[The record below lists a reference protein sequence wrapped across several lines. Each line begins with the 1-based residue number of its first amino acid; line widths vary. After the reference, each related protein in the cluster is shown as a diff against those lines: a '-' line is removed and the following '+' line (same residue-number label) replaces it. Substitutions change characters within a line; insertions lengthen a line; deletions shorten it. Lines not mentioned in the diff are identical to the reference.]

1 MRGVYQP
8 WGGVLGRPLI
18 ERTAAEIVFCPLTSG
33 ASVRAVRFDEGGA
46 VKLVDVPN
54 PQPGPEDVVVRVVA
68 AGVCRTDLHLLDEV
82 RSVGRSALVPGH
94 EIAGQ
99 IAKIGP
105 DVYSA
110 KVGDPVAVHFEQP
123 CGRCRQCR
131 RQRTN
136 LCEDGTTL
144 GFDAPGGYAEFVVAK
159 QTTILPLPP
168 NIELAFAAP
177 LGCSGAT
184 AYRAVVALGQAEE
197 EDLVVIIGAGGVGLS
212 AIQISKAYNARV
224 FAVEPREEARK
235 AALDSG
241 ADRAVAPGEAR
252 AAFRDFAADAGAD
265 VAVDF
270 VGTKST
276 FDLGR
281 SLLGPGGRF
290 VAVAPGTEVVEVAAS
305 DLVDG
310 GKAYLGAYSST
321 MADFAR
327 AISLAEAG
335 RLRPVVTRRAPLA
348 SAEEVLNDLRAGKI
362 VGRAVLFPGSM
373 EP

>member
-1 MRGVYQP
+1 M
-8 WGGVLGRPLI
+8 
-18 ERTAAEIVFCPLTSG
+18 
-33 ASVRAVRFDEGGA
+33 RAVRFESGGA
-46 VKLVDVPN
+46 IKVVQLPN
-54 PQPGPEDVVVRVVA
+54 PQPGAEDVLVQVLA

-82 RSVGRSALVPGH
+82 KAGEHEPLIPGH
-94 EIAGQ
+94 EMAGR
-99 IAKIGP
+99 IAKIGD
-105 DVYSA
+105 DVYTA
-110 KVGDPVAVHFEQP
+110 KVGDLVGVHFEQP

-136 LCEDGTTL
+136 LCEEGTTL
-144 GFDAPGGYAEFVVAK
+144 GFDGPGGYAEFVVAK

-168 NIELAFAAP
+168 NFDPALAAP

-197 EDLVVIIGAGGVGLS
+197 EDMVVIIGAGGVGLS
-212 AIQISKAYNARV
+212 AIQVSKAYNARV
-224 FAVEPREEARK
+224 FAIEPRVEARK
-235 AALDSG
+235 AALDCG
-241 ADRAVAPGEAR
+241 ADRAVGPDEAGV
-252 AAFRDFAADAGAD
+252 AFRDFANDAGAD
-265 VAVDF
+265 VAIDF
-270 VGTKST
+270 VGTKGT

-290 VAVAPGTEVVEVAAS
+290 VAVAPGSEAVQVTAN

-335 RLRPVVTRRAPLA
+335 RLRPVVTRKAPLA
-348 SAEEVLNDLRAGKI
+348 DAAEVLNDLRDGKI
-362 VGRAVLFPGSM
+362 VGRAVLFPGPM
-373 EP
+373 G

>member
-1 MRGVYQP
+1 
-8 WGGVLGRPLI
+8 
-18 ERTAAEIVFCPLTSG
+18 
-33 ASVRAVRFDEGGA
+33 
-46 VKLVDVPN
+46 VKLVQIPK
-54 PQPGPEDVVVRVVA
+54 PEPGPEDVVVQVLA

-82 RSVGRSALVPGH
+82 KAGAHPPLIPGH
-94 EIAGQ
+94 EIAGRV
-99 IAKIGP
+99 ATIGA
-105 DVYSA
+105 DVYTA
-110 KVGDPVAVHFEQP
+110 KVGDLVGVHFEQP

-144 GFDAPGGYAEFVVAK
+144 GFDAPGGYAEFVLAK

-168 NIELAFAAP
+168 NFDVAFAAP

-184 AYRAVVALGQAEE
+184 AYRAVVALGEAEE
-197 EDLVVIIGAGGVGLS
+197 ENLIIIIIGAGGVGLS

-224 FAVEPREEARK
+224 FAIEPREEARK

-241 ADRAVAPGEAR
+241 ADRAVGPGEAR
-252 AAFRDFAADAGAD
+252 PAFRDFAADAGAD
-265 VAVDF
+265 VVIDF

-290 VAVAPGTEVVEVAAS
+290 VAVAPGRETVDVAAS
-305 DLVDG
+305 DLVNG

-335 RLRPVVTRRAPLA
+335 RLRPVVTRKAPLA
-348 SAEEVLNDLRAGKI
+348 DAADVLNDLRAGKI
-362 VGRAVLFPGSM
+362 VGRAVLFPGPM
-373 EP
+373 DP

>member
-1 MRGVYQP
+1 M
-8 WGGVLGRPLI
+8 
-18 ERTAAEIVFCPLTSG
+18 
-33 ASVRAVRFDEGGA
+33 RAVRFESGGA
-46 VKLVDVPN
+46 IKLIQLPN
-54 PQPGPEDVVVRVVA
+54 PQAGAEDVLVQVLA

-82 RSVGRSALVPGH
+82 KGGEHSPLIPGH
-94 EIAGQ
+94 EIVGRVT
-99 IAKIGP
+99 KVGE
-105 DVYSA
+105 DVYTA
-110 KVGDPVAVHFEQP
+110 KVGDLVGVHFEQP
-123 CGRCRQCR
+123 CGQCRQCR

-168 NIELAFAAP
+168 SLDLAMAAP

-197 EDLVVIIGAGGVGLS
+197 DDVVVIVGAGGVGLS
-212 AIQISKAYNARV
+212 AIQVSKAYNAHV
-224 FAVEPREEARK
+224 FAIEPREEARK

-241 ADRAVAPGEAR
+241 ADRAVGPDEAR
-252 AAFRDFAADAGAD
+252 AAFRDFAADVGAD
-265 VAVDF
+265 VAIDF
-270 VGTKST
+270 VGTKAT

-290 VAVAPGTEVVEVAAS
+290 VAVAPGAEAIEVSAD

-335 RLRPVVTRRAPLA
+335 RLRPVVTRKAPLA
-348 SAEEVLNDLRAGKI
+348 AAAEVLNELRAGKI
-362 VGRAVLFPGSM
+362 VGRAVLFPGPM

>member
-1 MRGVYQP
+1 MRA
-8 WGGVLGRPLI
+8 I
-18 ERTAAEIVFCPLTSG
+18 
-33 ASVRAVRFDEGGA
+33 RFEAGGA
-46 VKLVDVPN
+46 AKLVQVQN
-54 PQPGPEDVVVRVVA
+54 PQPGPDDVLVQVLA
-68 AGVCRTDLHLLDEV
+68 AGVCRTDLHLLDAVKAGKYEP
-82 RSVGRSALVPGH
+82 LIPGH
-94 EIAGQ
+94 EIAGRV
-99 IAKIGP
+99 ATIGA
-105 DVYSA
+105 DVYTA
-110 KVGDPVAVHFEQP
+110 KVGDLVGVHFGQP

-136 LCEDGTTL
+136 LCENGTTL

-168 NIELAFAAP
+168 NFDLAVAAP

-212 AIQISKAYNARV
+212 AIQIAKAYNARV
-224 FAVEPREEARK
+224 FVIETREEARK
-235 AALDSG
+235 AALDCG
-241 ADRAVAPGEAR
+241 ADRTVGPGEAR
-252 AAFRDFAADAGAD
+252 AAFRDFSADGGAD
-265 VAVDF
+265 VAIDF
-270 VGTKST
+270 VGTKPT

-290 VAVAPGTEVVEVAAS
+290 VAVAPGTETVEVAAS
-305 DLVDG
+305 DLMNG

-348 SAEEVLNDLRAGKI
+348 DAGEVLDDLRAGRI
-362 VGRAVLFPGSM
+362 VGRAVLFPGPM